1 MQVDIK
7 KFNVRVYGFL
17 IKNQEVLIAEE
28 IHDGE
33 KIVKFPGGGLKFG
46 EGTFDGLKRE
56 FREEL
61 DIDIQ
66 INDLIYVNN
75 FFQNSYFYPTHQLI
89 CIYYT
94 VALVN
99 EAKLQSAEG
108 HIQFVWKNIKD
119 IQPGYLSFPIDQA
132 ALEELQKQIQK
143 KL

>member
-1 MQVDIK
+1 MQTEIK

-61 DIDIQ
+61 GVDVIVE
-66 INDLIYVNN
+66 DLIYVND
-75 FFQNSYFYPTHQLI
+75 FFQNSYFYPSHQLI
-89 CIYYT
+89 CIYYK
-94 VALVN
+94 V
-99 EAKLQSAEG
+99 KLKEETQLKSFEG
-108 HIQFVWKNIKD
+108 HIDFVWKNIKET
-119 IQPGYLSFPIDQA
+119 PLNYLSFPIDQIA
-132 ALEELQKQIQK
+132 FE
-143 KL
+143 KLK

>member
-66 INDLIYVNN
+66 INDLVYVNN
-75 FFQNSYFYPTHQLI
+75 FFQNSYFYVVFVRLTF
-89 CIYYT
+89 
-94 VALVN
+94 VLVLMDHHIN
-99 EAKLQSAEG
+99 SFKPFFSLRYFMLNGVLSKLPSVRKR
-108 HIQFVWKNIKD
+108 I
-119 IQPGYLSFPIDQA
+119 
-132 ALEELQKQIQK
+132 
-143 KL
+143 

>member
-17 IKNQEVLIAEE
+17 IQNQKVLIAEE

-46 EGTFDGLKRE
+46 EGTYEGLKRE

-61 DIDIQ
+61 NTDIHV
-66 INDLIYVNN
+66 NDLVYVND

-99 EAKLQSAEG
+99 EIELQSAEG
-108 HIQFVWKNIKD
+108 HIQFVWKKIQD

>member
-1 MQVDIK
+1 MD
-7 KFNVRVYGFL
+7 
-17 IKNQEVLIAEE
+17 
-28 IHDGE
+28 
-33 KIVKFPGGGLKFG
+33 
-46 EGTFDGLKRE
+46 
-56 FREEL
+56 
-61 DIDIQ
+61 
-66 INDLIYVNN
+66 